1 MRQCLSNR
9 TMSQPPVISVP
20 PAVPI
25 ASAMAGEKNK
35 DVVDSQSLF
44 QGQREI
50 WIEHEGER
58 YRLRI
63 TRRGK
68 LILQK

>member
-1 MRQCLSNR
+1 MTDEQERDDTR
-9 TMSQPPVISVP
+9 AAPQPGEVAVVI
-20 PAVPI
+20 PAEQI
-25 ASAMAGEKNK
+25 FGER
-35 DVVDSQSLF
+35 
-44 QGQREI
+44 REV
-50 WIEHEGER
+50 WIEHNGER

>member
-1 MRQCLSNR
+1 MCPFEECNERDGDCDA
-9 TMSQPPVISVP
+9 PPP
-20 PAVPI
+20 TEAKTLK
-25 ASAMAGEKNK
+25 ADE
-35 DVVDSQSLF
+35 LF
-44 QGQREI
+44 GPDREI
-50 WIEHEGER
+50 WIEHNGER

>member
-1 MRQCLSNR
+1 MADDPESDDTQ
-9 TMSQPPVISVP
+9 
-20 PAVPI
+20 AVPQP
-25 ASAMAGEKNK
+25 GEVA
-35 DVVDSQSLF
+35 VVIPAEQIF
-44 QGQREI
+44 GERREV
-50 WIEHEGER
+50 WIEHNGER

>member
-1 MRQCLSNR
+1 MDERADEPMLQDEPQPEGVIR
-9 TMSQPPVISVP
+9 TEELF
-20 PAVPI
+20 
-25 ASAMAGEKNK
+25 GER
-35 DVVDSQSLF
+35 
-44 QGQREI
+44 REV
-50 WIEHEGER
+50 WIEHNGER

>member
-1 MRQCLSNR
+1 MTDDADRDD
-9 TMSQPPVISVP
+9 TDAPPTGE
-20 PAVPI
+20 PAVVIPAEQI
-25 ASAMAGEKNK
+25 FG
-35 DVVDSQSLF
+35 DR
-44 QGQREI
+44 REV
-50 WIEHEGER
+50 WIEHNGER

>member
-1 MRQCLSNR
+1 
-9 TMSQPPVISVP
+9 MSDTETDNDDRADDKIEEPLRVLK
-20 PAVPI
+20 ADELF
-25 ASAMAGEKNK
+25 AGR
-35 DVVDSQSLF
+35 
-44 QGQREI
+44 REV
-50 WIEHEGER
+50 WIELDGVR

>member
-1 MRQCLSNR
+1 MADEPDRDDVDAASR
-9 TMSQPPVISVP
+9 SEE
-20 PAVPI
+20 PAVVIPAERI
-25 ASAMAGEKNK
+25 FG
-35 DVVDSQSLF
+35 DR
-44 QGQREI
+44 REV
-50 WIEHEGER
+50 WIEHNGER

>member
-1 MRQCLSNR
+1 MTDDQDRDDADVAPASEE
-9 TMSQPPVISVP
+9 
-20 PAVPI
+20 PAVVIPAAQI
-25 ASAMAGEKNK
+25 FG
-35 DVVDSQSLF
+35 DR
-44 QGQREI
+44 REV
-50 WIEHEGER
+50 WIEHNGER

>member
-1 MRQCLSNR
+1 MTND
-9 TMSQPPVISVP
+9 TDHDDTD
-20 PAVPI
+20 AVP
-25 ASAMAGEKNK
+25 SPGEPT
-35 DVVDSQSLF
+35 VVIPAEQIF
-44 QGQREI
+44 GERREV
-50 WIEHEGER
+50 WIEHNGER

>member
-1 MRQCLSNR
+1 MPDTHDEDDRDAA
-9 TMSQPPVISVP
+9 
-20 PAVPI
+20 PAG
-25 ASAMAGEKNK
+25 GEPAR
-35 DVVDSQSLF
+35 VVRAAELF
-44 QGQREI
+44 GDQREV
-50 WIEHEGER
+50 WIEHDGTR

>member
-1 MRQCLSNR
+1 MTDDPESDDTQAAP
-9 TMSQPPVISVP
+9 QPGEVTVVI
-20 PAVPI
+20 PAEQI
-25 ASAMAGEKNK
+25 FGER
-35 DVVDSQSLF
+35 
-44 QGQREI
+44 REV
-50 WIEHEGER
+50 WIDHNGER

>member
-1 MRQCLSNR
+1 MNEEPDR
-9 TMSQPPVISVP
+9 THDDEEFPDPQSETNVIVRTSDLF
-20 PAVPI
+20 
-25 ASAMAGEKNK
+25 GER
-35 DVVDSQSLF
+35 
-44 QGQREI
+44 REI
-50 WIEHEGER
+50 WIEHNGER

>member
-1 MRQCLSNR
+1 MTEYEPEKRETR
-9 TMSQPPVISVP
+9 PTEAERVIR
-20 PAVPI
+20 A
-25 ASAMAGEKNK
+25 E
-35 DVVDSQSLF
+35 DLF
-44 QGQREI
+44 QEKQEL
-50 WIEHEGER
+50 WIEHNGER

>member
-1 MRQCLSNR
+1 MDKPRDDQHQAP
-9 TMSQPPVISVP
+9 TPEAPVVI
-20 PAVPI
+20 PADKLF
-25 ASAMAGEKNK
+25 GEKHE
-35 DVVDSQSLF
+35 V
-44 QGQREI
+44 
-50 WIEHEGER
+50 WIELNGER

>member
-1 MRQCLSNR
+1 MTDDEDRDADP
-9 TMSQPPVISVP
+9 TPPEPTEVI
-20 PAVPI
+20 PA
-25 ASAMAGEKNK
+25 EK
-35 DVVDSQSLF
+35 LF
-44 QGQREI
+44 GDKREV
-50 WIEHEGER
+50 WIEHNGER

>member
-1 MRQCLSNR
+1 MTDEQDRDEPR
-9 TMSQPPVISVP
+9 PEP
-20 PAVPI
+20 PA
-25 ASAMAGEKNK
+25 ERE
-35 DVVDSQSLF
+35 VVIPAERLF
-44 QGQREI
+44 GDRREVC
-50 WIEHEGER
+50 IEHNGER

>member
-1 MRQCLSNR
+1 MNDERDHDHDHDDA
-9 TMSQPPVISVP
+9 PVEPTTVI
-20 PAVPI
+20 PAEQI
-25 ASAMAGEKNK
+25 FGER
-35 DVVDSQSLF
+35 
-44 QGQREI
+44 REV
-50 WIEHEGER
+50 WIELNGER

>member
-1 MRQCLSNR
+1 M
-9 TMSQPPVISVP
+9 THPPADAPPPSQPPP
-20 PAVPI
+20 PEPTPGDPRRPPPKVLRTEDLF
-25 ASAMAGEKNK
+25 GDGRE
-35 DVVDSQSLF
+35 VV
-44 QGQREI
+44 
-50 WIEHEGER
+50 IEHAGAY

>member
-1 MRQCLSNR
+1 MTDDTDRDD
-9 TMSQPPVISVP
+9 TDAAP
-20 PAVPI
+20 PAGE
-25 ASAMAGEKNK
+25 SAVVIPAEQIFGER
-35 DVVDSQSLF
+35 
-44 QGQREI
+44 REV
-50 WIEHEGER
+50 WIEHNGER

>member
-1 MRQCLSNR
+1 MTDDTDRDDSDAA
-9 TMSQPPVISVP
+9 PPTGEPTVVI
-20 PAVPI
+20 PAEQI
-25 ASAMAGEKNK
+25 FGEH
-35 DVVDSQSLF
+35 
-44 QGQREI
+44 REV
-50 WIEHEGER
+50 WIEHNGER

>member
-1 MRQCLSNR
+1 MTGKPEPPRD
-9 TMSQPPVISVP
+9 QPVDRGLPPPGEVVI
-20 PAVPI
+20 PANQLF
-25 ASAMAGEKNK
+25 GERKE
-35 DVVDSQSLF
+35 V
-44 QGQREI
+44 
-50 WIEHEGER
+50 WIEHNGER

>member
-1 MRQCLSNR
+1 MTDDRDDPEPDEPPPRDGPVLR
-9 TMSQPPVISVP
+9 T
-20 PAVPI
+20 
-25 ASAMAGEKNK
+25 E
-35 DVVDSQSLF
+35 DLF
-44 QGQREI
+44 GDRREV
-50 WIEHEGER
+50 WIEHNGER

>member
-1 MRQCLSNR
+1 
-9 TMSQPPVISVP
+9 MSKSPDTQSQEIVEKPRPDDLVVQ
-20 PAVPI
+20 
-25 ASAMAGEKNK
+25 AS
-35 DVVDSQSLF
+35 QLF
-44 QGQREI
+44 GDRREV
-50 WIEHEGER
+50 WIEHNGER